1 MILALQLKARCQFN
15 KTFTSV
21 IYKCRSFIKLT
32 PEMTY
37 CRKKNL
43 GCVPLGW
50 SGSGPLMR
58 EHSGLTGIMVH
69 QIKWWLI
76 SQGRFIDSFDLVWS
90 KIQVILDHNFLMWI
104 IPMDCTL
111 NCKIFSMSLWG
122 SGMFFCC
129 CYFPL

>member
-21 IYKCRSFIKLT
+21 IYKYRSFIKLT
-32 PEMTY
+32 PGMTY

-43 GCVPLGW
+43 WSVPLGW
-50 SGSGPLMR
+50 SGSGPLIH

-76 SQGRFIDSFDLVWS
+76 SQGRFIDSFDFVWS
-90 KIQVILDHNFLMWI
+90 KIQVILDHNFLIWI
-104 IPMDCTL
+104 IPVD
-111 NCKIFSMSLWG
+111 CKIFSMSLSG

>member
-15 KTFTSV
+15 KMFTSV

-32 PEMTY
+32 PEMSY
-37 CRKKNL
+37 RRKKNL
-43 GCVPLGW
+43 GSVPLGW
-50 SGSGPLMR
+50 SGSGPLIH
-58 EHSGLTGIMVH
+58 EHSGLTGIIVH

-111 NCKIFSMSLWG
+111 NCKIFSMSLSG